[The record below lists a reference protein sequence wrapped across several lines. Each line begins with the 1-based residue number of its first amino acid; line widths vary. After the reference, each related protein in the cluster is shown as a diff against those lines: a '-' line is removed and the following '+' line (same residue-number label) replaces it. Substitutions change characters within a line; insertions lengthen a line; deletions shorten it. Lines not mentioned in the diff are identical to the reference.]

1 MGHSIVKKFKTWD
14 YSLQNNG
21 NDAKKQ
27 IFSNTDI
34 LFTKETNINLFE
46 SAISDI
52 RIQRPSRTHG
62 KKNNLKSSLAAE
74 IEIRKKIT

>member
-1 MGHSIVKKFKTWD
+1 MGHPIIKKFKTWD

-62 KKNNLKSSLAAE
+62 KRNYLKSSLAAE
-74 IEIRKKIT
+74 IEI

>member
-62 KKNNLKSSLAAE
+62 KRNNLKSSLAAK

>member
-1 MGHSIVKKFKTWD
+1 MEMMP
-14 YSLQNNG
+14 
-21 NDAKKQ
+21 KKQ

-62 KKNNLKSSLAAE
+62 KRNNLKSSLAAK
-74 IEIRKKIT
+74 IEIRKKNTWLTIHATSNINEYGRS